1 MNYSQKFYEERL
13 YNSKKLYARIYNEL
27 PIHPTEPMKTRN
39 GFKLAF
45 ALLAVAALALTLG
58 FQFKSA
64 SPKVAYAIVS
74 VDINPSF
81 ELTAAEDGSVISIE
95 AINEDAKTIITE
107 DLIGLPVEQAVEQL
121 IIRATEAGF
130 INAEDEVED
139 YVIVS
144 TVLLDETNPDLDEEQ
159 DELDDLIGDELE
171 DSDEIAD
178 TTIVTV
184 IKATQREKFEADG
197 KDIPLGLYIING
209 MIEVDGEMISV
220 KEFVSN
226 SDNLE
231 KLERR
236 AVKLANKATHFTSL
250 IERYLAVLAENG
262 IDISAYEARLTT
274 EGEDLEALKDELE
287 VLAEAYDVDDD
298 DMDDVDD
305 DDDDDD
311 DDADEGRGNGK
322 GKGKNQETDDDDDS
336 ETVDEDDDADDDLD
350 DIEDDEDSDPES
362 DADSDVDS
370 DDGE

>member
-1 MNYSQKFYEERL
+1 MNYSKKYYEERL
-13 YNSKKLYARIYNEL
+13 YNSKKLYARIVNEL

-45 ALLAVAALALTLG
+45 ALIAVAALALTLG
-58 FQFKSA
+58 FQLRQV

-81 ELTAAEDGSVISIE
+81 ELTAAEDGSVLSIE
-95 AINEDAKTIITE
+95 AINDDAKTIITE

-130 INAEDEVED
+130 INADDETED

-159 DELDDLIGDELE
+159 DELDETIGDELE
-171 DSDEIAD
+171 DSDEIDD
-178 TTIVTV
+178 TTVVTL
-184 IKATQREKFEADG
+184 IKATMREKFEADG

-209 MIEVDGEMISV
+209 MIEVDGEMVSV

-226 SDNLE
+226 ADNLE

-236 AVKLANKATHFTSL
+236 AVKLANKEAHFTSL
-250 IERYLAVLAENG
+250 IQRYLAVLTENG
-262 IDISAYEARLTT
+262 VDISAYEARLAT

-287 VLAEAYDVDDD
+287 TLAEAYDVEDDD
-298 DMDDVDD
+298 IDTIDDTDD
-305 DDDDDD
+305 DS
-311 DDADEGRGNGK
+311 EGNGK
-322 GKGKNQETDDDDDS
+322 GKGKGKGQLSDDDDEDDPEVIDDDQDDETDDPDA
-336 ETVDEDDDADDDLD
+336 DEDT
-350 DIEDDEDSDPES
+350 
-362 DADSDVDS
+362 

>member
-1 MNYSQKFYEERL
+1 MNYSKKYYEERL
-13 YNSKKLYARIYNEL
+13 YNSKKLYARIVNEL
-27 PIHPTEPMKTRN
+27 PIHQTEPMRIRN

-45 ALLAVAALALTLG
+45 ALIAVAALALTLG
-58 FQFKSA
+58 FQVKQA

-81 ELTAAEDGSVISIE
+81 ELTAAEDGSVLSIE
-95 AINEDAKTIITE
+95 AVNEDAKTIITE

-130 INAEDEVED
+130 INADDETED

-159 DELDDLIGDELE
+159 DELDETIGDELE
-171 DSDEIAD
+171 DSDEIDD
-178 TTIVTV
+178 TTVVTL
-184 IKATQREKFEADG
+184 IKATMREKFEADG

-209 MIEVDGEMISV
+209 MIEVDGEMVSV

-226 SDNLE
+226 ADNLE

-236 AVKLANKATHFTSL
+236 AVKLANKEAHFTSL
-250 IERYLAVLAENG
+250 IQRYLAVLTENG
-262 IDISAYEARLTT
+262 VDISAYEARLAT

-287 VLAEAYDVDDD
+287 TLAEAYDVEDDIDTIDDTDDD
-298 DMDDVDD
+298 N
-305 DDDDDD
+305 
-311 DDADEGRGNGK
+311 NGK
-322 GKGKNQETDDDDDS
+322 GKGKGKGQLSDDDEDDHEVIDDDQDDETDDP
-336 ETVDEDDDADDDLD
+336 DAD
-350 DIEDDEDSDPES
+350 E
-362 DADSDVDS
+362 AT

>member
-1 MNYSQKFYEERL
+1 MNNSQKFYEERL
-13 YNSKKLYARIYNEL
+13 YNSKKLYARIVDEL
-27 PIHPTEPMKTRN
+27 PIHPTEPMKKLN

-45 ALLAVAALALTLG
+45 ALMAVVALAMTLG
-58 FQFKSA
+58 FQVKPVT
-64 SPKVAYAIVS
+64 PKVAYAIVS

-95 AINEDAKTIITE
+95 AINDDAKTIVTE
-107 DLIGLPVEQAVEQL
+107 DLIGLPIEEAVEQL

-130 INAEDEVED
+130 INAEDDVED

-171 DSDEIAD
+171 DSEDIDD
-178 TTIVTV
+178 TTIVTL

-209 MIEVDGEMISV
+209 MIEVEGEMVSV

-236 AVKLANKATHFTSL
+236 AVKLANKAAHFTSL

-262 IDISAYEARLTT
+262 IDISAYEARLAT

-287 VLAEAYDVDDD
+287 ILAEPFDVDDD
-298 DMDDVDD
+298 SDDLEDD
-305 DDDDDD
+305 DEDTDDLDDDEDND
-311 DDADEGRGNGK
+311 RGNNGK
-322 GKGKNQETDDDDDS
+322 GKGKPDLEDDDSDSDDEDMDDEDMDDEDMDDEDTETETDDES
-336 ETVDEDDDADDDLD
+336 ETN
-350 DIEDDEDSDPES
+350 
-362 DADSDVDS
+362 
-370 DDGE
+370 DGE

>member
-1 MNYSQKFYEERL
+1 MNNSQKFYQERL
-13 YNSKKLYARIYNEL
+13 YNSKKLYARIVDEL
-27 PIHPTEPMKTRN
+27 PIHPTEPMKKHS

-45 ALLAVAALALTLG
+45 ALMAVVALAMTLG
-58 FQFKSA
+58 FQLKQA
-64 SPKVAYAIVS
+64 SPKVAYALVS

-81 ELTAAEDGSVISIE
+81 ELTAAEDGSVLAIE
-95 AINEDAKTIITE
+95 AINEDAKTIVTE
-107 DLIGLPVEQAVEQL
+107 DLIGLPVEEAVEQL

-130 INAEDEVED
+130 INAEDDVED

-171 DSDEIAD
+171 DSEDIDD
-178 TTIVTV
+178 TTIVTL

-209 MIEVDGEMISV
+209 MIEVEGEMVSV
-220 KEFVSN
+220 KDFVSN
-226 SDNLE
+226 ADNLE

-236 AVKLANKATHFTSL
+236 AVKLANKAAHFTSL

-262 IDISAYEARLTT
+262 IDISAYQARLAT

-287 VLAEAYDVDDD
+287 ILAEPFDVDDD
-298 DMDDVDD
+298 SDDLEDD
-305 DDDDDD
+305 DEDTDDLDDDEDND
-311 DDADEGRGNGK
+311 RDNNGK
-322 GKGKNQETDDDDDS
+322 GKPDLEDDDSDSDDEDMDDDSDSDDEDADDEDTETETDDES
-336 ETVDEDDDADDDLD
+336 ET
-350 DIEDDEDSDPES
+350 
-362 DADSDVDS
+362 